1 MTKLKGNE
9 RAILEKILGR
19 GSDSQAALMAAIAAF
34 AGGGD
39 EKAYNPSV
47 GREGD
52 KIILPEGAK
61 LRDVIDALE
70 RQDDFEQQWTQ
81 IHVTLPVAP
90 WDGAH
95 ALKKAITSGLG
106 LFNQMSSIDGNA
118 HQLDVE
124 VELGKTVQIPWGQF
138 ELPGMDGATV
148 RTDTAFEDGRIVFQC
163 HVECKRL
170 YEQRIRRLLEK
181 VREIAT
187 KESLHKGKAFSIA
200 FHDAQGRPDRMPKPK
215 FFKITGETP
224 IFRQDLQNSIDRNVL
239 VPIKYAAQRRAQGK
253 SLKRGVLFAGEYGV
267 GKTLLASYI
276 AREST
281 AAGWT
286 FIYVKNPAELPQA
299 LQWAVQYQ
307 PVVVFV
313 EDIERVAGLDRT
325 KEVNELLNQ
334 LDGIDGKASEILTV
348 LTSNHADKINAAM
361 RRPGRID
368 LVVPVHAPDAD
379 TVVRMVEMFAGKLLA
394 PNTDLSGVGAI
405 LAGEIPARVKEAV
418 NRAELE
424 ANRRTG
430 DVNAKITGADL
441 EAVAREV
448 KAEGEMFRNQVAGGN
463 TNDMSKLADGLV
475 NAGQAMKL
483 SFNGAGKAAHG

>member
-1 MTKLKGNE
+1 MSNNAHE
-9 RAILEKILGR
+9 RALLEKILG
-19 GSDSQAALMAAIAAF
+19 GNSDPRAALIEAIAGLAD
-34 AGGGD
+34 GGNR
-39 EKAYNPSV
+39 KAYNPSV
-47 GREGD
+47 QREGD
-52 KIILPEGAK
+52 KIILPEGAH
-61 LRDVIDALE
+61 LPDVIKALN
-70 RQDDFEQQWTQ
+70 RQNDFEQQWTE

-95 ALKKAITSGLG
+95 ALQKAITSELG
-106 LFNQMSSIDGNA
+106 LFNQMSSWDGNA

-124 VELGKTVQIPWGQF
+124 VELGKTIQIPWGEF
-138 ELPGMDGATV
+138 ELPGMNGAKVT
-148 RTDTAFEDGRIVFQC
+148 TDTNFEDGRVVFQC
-163 HVECKRL
+163 HVNCKRL
-170 YEQRIRRLLEK
+170 YEQRIRRLLDK

-187 KESLHKGKAFSIA
+187 KESLHKGKAFSIS

-215 FFKITGETP
+215 FFEITGDVP

-239 VPIKYAAQRRAQGK
+239 VPIKFAAQRKAQGK

-299 LQWAVQYQ
+299 LRWAVQYQ

-325 KEVNELLNQ
+325 TQVNELLNQ

-348 LTSNHADKINAAM
+348 LTSNHPDKINAAM

-368 LVVPVHAPDAD
+368 LVVPVLPPDPE
-379 TVVRMVEMFAGKLLA
+379 TVVKMVEVFAGKLLA
-394 PNTDLSGVGAI
+394 PKTDLTGVGAI
-405 LAGEIPARVKEAV
+405 LAGEIPARVKEVV

-430 DVNAKITGADL
+430 DVNAKITGEDL

-463 TNDMSKLADGLV
+463 ANDVSKLAEGFV
-475 NAGQAMKL
+475 QAGQAMQKSL
-483 SFNGAGKAAHG
+483 NGSGKAAHG